1 MWRTKGSILNPCIY
15 SGKDCGDHG
24 LIFLLSDTYYN
35 RHDWVLNE
43 IGYKSGGGVYNFR
56 RSKRFCLIKFA
67 LDNLCLIL
75 LTYSLVLKMEIENTR
90 L

>member
-56 RSKRFCLIKFA
+56 RSKWFCLIKFA
-67 LDNLCLIL
+67 LGQP
-75 LTYSLVLKMEIENTR
+75 
-90 L
+90 